1 MKHLVVVLLALFGGG
16 RDAFGQTAP
25 LRLTLDDA
33 IARGVEASHRLEE
46 LGARQDA
53 ARAIEGQREAAER
66 PQLAAIAS
74 YTRTNHVEEF
84 SVPNASG
91 GVRVIYP
98 DVPDNVRSR
107 IDLQWPIYTG
117 GRLQALTRAAGAE
130 AQAIEQDREALR
142 ADLKL
147 EITRAFWAV
156 ITARASLDVVRQ
168 ALDRTSAHLTDVRN
182 QLGVGLVP
190 PSDVLTIEAQHA
202 RQLMLS
208 IEAETIVDT
217 TTADFKR
224 LVGVDQ
230 DVPIELAADAKFS
243 TAMDLST
250 TADRTPGPGAPQR
263 PSAAQP
269 LTAVVAEARERRPER
284 KSLLFR
290 ITAAEDRLA
299 VASAGSLP
307 VLTAIGGYDMA
318 RPNPRIFP
326 IQEKWKPSWD
336 LGVNLRWSLFDGG
349 RVRAETAE
357 AAANRR
363 VIDARLRDF
372 DSAMEVEIRQRMA
385 ELKSAEAAIDA
396 AGAGVRAA
404 AEARRVIAERFNA
417 GVATNTDV
425 LNAQSV
431 LLQAELDVTRA
442 RANAQLAAAR
452 LEKALGR

>member
-1 MKHLVVVLLALFGGG
+1 MTRPVTILLFLLGTAHAAL
-16 RDAFGQTAP
+16 AQAPP
-25 LRLTLDDA
+25 LRLTLDDSV
-33 IARGVEASHRLEE
+33 ARGIEASQRLEE
-46 LGARQDA
+46 LSARQDA

-66 PQLAAIAS
+66 PQIAATAS

-84 SVPNASG
+84 SVPNATG

-98 DVPDNVRSR
+98 DIPDNVRSR

-117 GRLQALTRAAGAE
+117 GRLKALTRAAGVEAE
-130 AQAIEQDREALR
+130 AAGQDREAAR

-156 ITARASLDVVRQ
+156 ITARASQEVVGQ
-168 ALDRTSAHLTDVRN
+168 ALERTSAHLNDVRN
-182 QLGVGLVP
+182 QLAVGLVP

-202 RQLMLS
+202 RQRMLG
-208 IEAETIVDT
+208 IEAEAIVE
-217 TTADFKR
+217 TATAEFKR
-224 LVGVDQ
+224 LIGLDQ
-230 DVPIELAADAKFS
+230 DVPVDLVPAAVTS
-243 TAMDLST
+243 SPIAM
-250 TADRTPGPGAPQR
+250 PF
-263 PSAAQP
+263 SAAVNE
-269 LTAVVAEARERRPER
+269 LRADRPER

-290 ITAAEDRLA
+290 ITAAEQRVA
-299 VASAGSLP
+299 AASAGSLP

-336 LGVNLRWSLFDGG
+336 IGINLRWSLFDGG

-363 VIDARLRDF
+363 GIEARLRDF
-372 DSAMEVEIRQRMA
+372 DAVLQVEVRQRLA
-385 ELKSAEAAIDA
+385 EVKSAFAAIEAAV
-396 AGAGVRAA
+396 AGMRAA
-404 AEARRVIAERFNA
+404 AEARRVIAERFSA

-425 LNAQSV
+425 LNAQTV

-442 RANAQLAAAR
+442 RANAELASAR
-452 LEKALGR
+452 FMRALGR

>member
-230 DVPIELAADAKFS
+230 DVPIELAADAKVS

-269 LTAVVAEARERRPER
+269 LTAAVAEARERRPER

-307 VLTAIGGYDMA
+307 VVTAIGGYDMA

-372 DSAMEVEIRQRMA
+372 DSAMVVEIRQRMA

-452 LEKALGR
+452 LDKALGR

>member
-1 MKHLVVVLLALFGGG
+1 MKRAIVSIFLFLLVPL
-16 RDAFGQTAP
+16 RDVAFAQTAP
-25 LRLTLDDA
+25 LRLTLDEA
-33 IARGVEASHRLEE
+33 IARGLEASHRLEE

-53 ARAIEGQREAAER
+53 ARAIEEQREAAQR

-130 AQAIEQDREALR
+130 AEAAGQDREAAR

-156 ITARASLDVVRQ
+156 MTARASLRCRAPGAGAHERASHRRAQSAERRARAAERRAD
-168 ALDRTSAHLTDVRN
+168 DRGAAGASAD
-182 QLGVGLVP
+182 
-190 PSDVLTIEAQHA
+190 AQH
-202 RQLMLS
+202 RSREPRRDDVGRVQ
-208 IEAETIVDT
+208 EAC
-217 TTADFKR
+217 R
-224 LVGVDQ
+224 
-230 DVPIELAADAKFS
+230 S
-243 TAMDLST
+243 
-250 TADRTPGPGAPQR
+250 GPGRAVR
-263 PSAAQP
+263 AARRSACVGTRRLPAAAVAIQP
-269 LTAVVAEARERRPER
+269 LSRLASTRRAPIAPSGSR
-284 KSLLFR
+284 SLFR
-290 ITAAEDRLA
+290 IDAADERVA
-299 VASAGSLP
+299 AASAGSLP

-336 LGVNLRWSLFDGG
+336 IGVNVRWSLFDGG

-363 VIDARLRDF
+363 ATEARLRDF
-372 DSAMEVEIRQRMA
+372 DAGVEVEVRQRTA
-385 ELKSAEAAIDA
+385 DLDVCRARRSRRPRRAFAPPRK
-396 AGAGVRAA
+396 RAA
-404 AEARRVIAERFNA
+404 CIAERFSA

-425 LNAQSV
+425 LTRRPRCCRPSSIS
-431 LLQAELDVTRA
+431 RA
-442 RANAQLAAAR
+442 RARTRELAGAR
-452 LEKALGR
+452 LDRALGR

>member
-1 MKHLVVVLLALFGGG
+1 MKLLLTVLVVLLGAADL
-16 RDAFGQTAP
+16 AFAQAAP
-25 LRLTLDDA
+25 VRLTLDEA
-33 IARGVEASHRLEE
+33 IARGLDANPRLDE
-46 LGARQDA
+46 LLARQDA
-53 ARAIEGQREAAER
+53 ARAIEAQREAAQH

-84 SVPNASG
+84 SVPNATG

-130 AQAIEQDREALR
+130 FEATRHDRDAAR

-156 ITARASLDVVRQ
+156 FTAQASVDVVRQ
-168 ALDRTSAHLTDVRN
+168 ALDRTGAHLTDVRN
-182 QLGVGLVP
+182 QLAVGLVP

-202 RQLMLS
+202 NQRMLS
-208 IEAETIVDT
+208 IEAENIVET
-217 TTADFKR
+217 TLAEFRR
-224 LVGVDQ
+224 LVGLDP
-230 DVPIELAADAKFS
+230 DVPVELAADPKV
-243 TAMDLST
+243 ST
-250 TADRTPGPGAPQR
+250 T
-263 PSAAQP
+263 AQP
-269 LTAVVAEARERRPER
+269 LTARISDARDSRPER
-284 KSLLFR
+284 KSLLLR
-290 ITAAEDRLA
+290 ITAAEER
-299 VASAGSLP
+299 VAATSAGSLP

-336 LGVNLRWSLFDGG
+336 IGVNVRWSLFDGG

-363 VIDARLRDF
+363 ATEARLRDF
-372 DSAMEVEIRQRMA
+372 DSVIEVEVRQRIA
-385 ELKSAEAAIDA
+385 DLKSATASIEAAE
-396 AGAGVRAA
+396 AGVRAA
-404 AEARRVIAERFNA
+404 SEARRVIAERFAA

-425 LNAQSV
+425 LNAQSA
-431 LLQAELDVTRA
+431 LLRAELDLTRS
-442 RANAQLAAAR
+442 RANTELAGAR
-452 LEKALGR
+452 LNRALGR

>member
-168 ALDRTSAHLTDVRN
+168 ALDRTSAHLIDVRN

-230 DVPIELAADAKFS
+230 DVPIELAADAKVS

-250 TADRTPGPGAPQR
+250 TADRTPGPGARQR

-269 LTAVVAEARERRPER
+269 LTAAVAEARERRPER

-299 VASAGSLP
+299 VASAASLP
-307 VLTAIGGYDMA
+307 VVTAIGGYDMA

-452 LEKALGR
+452 LDKALGR